1 MLGTLPSVQPPLT
14 HLGSQREREGLEVR
28 GSPNFRDSLLP
39 GKLLQDFFCGGLVT
53 NSCPTLV
60 TPLTGSLPR
69 SCPRISQAR
78 ILGWVALFFSR
89 GSSPPRDQSQ
99 VSRIAGGFFTEPLG
113 KRTVFLLKDSV
124 SLLFI
129 PSVWS
134 LALKEVSLVFSD
146 NT

>member
-1 MLGTLPSVQPPLT
+1 MDCS
-14 HLGSQREREGLEVR
+14 
-28 GSPNFRDSLLP
+28 LP
-39 GKLLQDFFCGGLVT
+39 GFSVHAI
-53 NSCPTLV
+53 
-60 TPLTGSLPR
+60 SL
-69 SCPRISQAR
+69 AR
-78 ILGWVALFFSR
+78 ILEWVAVSFSR

-99 VSRIAGGFFTEPLG
+99 VSRIAGGFFTEPPG

>member
-1 MLGTLPSVQPPLT
+1 MEFHGIL
-14 HLGSQREREGLEVR
+14 R
-28 GSPNFRDSLLP
+28 
-39 GKLLQDFFCGGLVT
+39 
-53 NSCPTLV
+53 
-60 TPLTGSLPR
+60 
-69 SCPRISQAR
+69 AR
-78 ILGWVALFFSR
+78 ILEWVVFSFSM
-89 GSSPPRDQSQ
+89 GSSQPGDQSQ